1 MPWEVLPVPG
11 TAAPA
16 PPSSGALWASLV
28 DAARGRGPLGTRETP
43 TDHQDRARCLDER
56 VSRRASVQV
65 RGPLSP
71 WHFVLLFGLVSLLT
85 DMVYEGARSIIGPY
99 LASLGASALVVGV
112 VAGAGEFIGYGLRVV
127 SGYLVQRSRH
137 YWAWTI
143 TGYALTVLSVPLI
156 GVTHAVVPALLLYGT
171 ERLGKAVRSPAKDTL
186 LSHASTRTGRGAAF
200 GVHQAMDQIGAV
212 AGPLLLATVL
222 AASQGDYRLAF
233 AVLAVPGV
241 FVLVLLAWLRLRVP
255 APWTY
260 EEGPERES
268 PAADA
273 ERTAATEPP
282 AAPGSAPT
290 QRLPR
295 LLWQYVAAIGILSV
309 GVAPFPLLALHAQGH
324 GMLSTAQIP
333 VLFAVAMAVDG
344 VSGLVAGPTFDR
356 AGPRVL
362 LVVPV
367 AAAGAA
373 VSFAD
378 RPVLVWVGVAVWGV
392 VNGILDSVVKAA
404 ITQLV
409 GPGARATA
417 FGWLALV
424 RGAGLLVG
432 GAALGLAYE
441 HGTGVAVTF
450 ILVANLVGLIALA
463 RVLRAMPRPR

>member
-1 MPWEVLPVPG
+1 
-11 TAAPA
+11 
-16 PPSSGALWASLV
+16 
-28 DAARGRGPLGTRETP
+28 
-43 TDHQDRARCLDER
+43 
-56 VSRRASVQV
+56 
-65 RGPLSP
+65 
-71 WHFVLLFGLVSLLT
+71 
-85 DMVYEGARSIIGPY
+85 
-99 LASLGASALVVGV
+99 
-112 VAGAGEFIGYGLRVV
+112 
-127 SGYLVQRSRH
+127 
-137 YWAWTI
+137 
-143 TGYALTVLSVPLI
+143 
-156 GVTHAVVPALLLYGT
+156 
-171 ERLGKAVRSPAKDTL
+171 
-186 LSHASTRTGRGAAF
+186 
-200 GVHQAMDQIGAV
+200 
-212 AGPLLLATVL
+212 LLATVL
-222 AASQGDYRLAF
+222 AASQGDYQLAF

-268 PAADA
+268 PTADA

-282 AAPGSAPT
+282 APGSGPT

-295 LLWQYVAAIGILSV
+295 LLWQYVAAIGVLSV

-324 GMLSTAQIP
+324 GMLSAAQIP

-344 VSGLVAGPTFDR
+344 FSGLVAGPTFDR

-378 RPVLVWVGVAVWGV
+378 RPALVWVGVAVWGV

-424 RGAGLLVG
+424 RGVGLLLAG
-432 GAALGLAYE
+432 ILGNLTDRLLHGHVIDFLLFDLHIPFA
-441 HGTGVAVTF
+441 HPFPAFNVADSCICIAVLCFVIHSFRQSAGTGGN
-450 ILVANLVGLIALA
+450 ANSFT
-463 RVLRAMPRPR
+463 R